1 MLGKLFGGQAD
12 HRPCPICG
20 KAVRSH
26 ATRCE
31 SCGRTIGM
39 PERLRSVR
47 RDQVRLEPIRLGEVR
62 EED

>member
-1 MLGKLFGGQAD
+1 MLGKLFGGQTG

-20 KAVRSH
+20 KAVDSR

-31 SCGRTIGM
+31 SCGRTIAM
-39 PERLRSVR
+39 PDRLRSVR

>member
-12 HRPCPICG
+12 QRPCPICG
-20 KAVRSH
+20 KAVESR
-26 ATRCE
+26 ATRCA

-39 PERLRSVR
+39 PDRLRSVR
-47 RDQVRLEPIRLGEVR
+47 REQVRLEPIRLGEVR